1 MFYKAE
7 FNECL
12 LINVIKDI
20 HTSAM
25 SFWGN
30 TCTVNVKGHHSIVII
45 KKLKHIFVIQ
55 LGITTPYLCTALSSD
70 LLQDVFK
77 TRCSVKLLTKLKET
91 PQCTFHKIITPRSL
105 NWCVFYLNG
114 EERKFVCRSII
125 NFDPQHKKVKV
136 KVDRST
142 LKDFPFSCLPTS
154 GEDGS

>member
-1 MFYKAE
+1 MAHKPNFIRGMGMKRLLVTERFLLKSHITSNEKVMVLCHKSHKAE

-25 SFWGN
+25 AFWGN

-45 KKLKHIFVIQ
+45 KKLKHIFVVQ
-55 LGITTPYLCTALSSD
+55 LDITNPYLCTALSSD

-105 NWCVFYLNG
+105 N
-114 EERKFVCRSII
+114 
-125 NFDPQHKKVKV
+125 
-136 KVDRST
+136 
-142 LKDFPFSCLPTS
+142 
-154 GEDGS
+154 

>member
-45 KKLKHIFVIQ
+45 KKLKHIFVVQ
-55 LGITTPYLCTALSSD
+55 LDITNPYLCTALSSD

-91 PQCTFHKIITPRSL
+91 PQCTFHKIITPHMGSEGRLYSSKST
-105 NWCVFYLNG
+105 NG
-114 EERKFVCRSII
+114 GKGLQNSKI
-125 NFDPQHKKVKV
+125 NSYFTP
-136 KVDRST
+136 
-142 LKDFPFSCLPTS
+142 
-154 GEDGS
+154 

>member
-1 MFYKAE
+1 MLRKDFLLKSHITSNEKVMFYKAE

-105 NWCVFYLNG
+105 NCVFYIK
-114 EERKFVCRSII
+114 RK
-125 NFDPQHKKVKV
+125 KKGRIRLL
-136 KVDRST
+136 VDY
-142 LKDFPFSCLPTS
+142 
-154 GEDGS
+154 